1 MMGTL
6 IGSIFS
12 SDIRDIFAD
21 VDAVSFPREA
31 QVLRD
36 INSAYIDDLC
46 SVLDLDE
53 LDSSTSENT
62 VAATATTTFDGSSH
76 DILIAKTIT
85 DPDGTPLTEIKA
97 RDYDRFAAR
106 SGTIT
111 GTPTHWYRTT
121 NATVGDLVVRWYP
134 LPDAVVAMTLS
145 YRKRPSALT
154 FTTATVIDALYD
166 QVILYLAAGRVAARM
181 RNFEEAKRLT
191 GYGIALRDQIAA
203 GQTRSSQH
211 RWGAYGPSLTGA
223 MK

>member
-6 IGSIFS
+6 IGSVFS

-36 INSAYIDDLC
+36 INSAYIEDVC

-62 VAATATTTFDGSSH
+62 VASTATTTFDGSSH
-76 DILIAKTIT
+76 DILIPKTIT
-85 DPDGTPLTEIKA
+85 DADGLPLVEIKA
-97 RDYDRFAAR
+97 REYDLFTAR
-106 SGTIT
+106 SGDTT
-111 GTPTHWYRTT
+111 GTPTHWYRTS
-121 NATVGDLVVRWYP
+121 NATVGDLVARWFP
-134 LPDAVVAMTLS
+134 LPNAAVAMTLS

-154 FTTATVIDALYD
+154 SSTATVIDSLYD

-181 RNFEEAKRLT
+181 RMFDEAKKLT
-191 GYGIALRDQIAA
+191 GYGIGLRSQIAA
-203 GQTRSSQH
+203 DQTRSSGH
-211 RWGAYGPSLTGA
+211 RWGVHGPSLTGA
-223 MK
+223 MR